1 MPGLIDFLSS
11 EERKKLRRLG
21 LLAGF
26 LVLLMVASLFFWS
39 HRLNSL
45 RFEAN
50 RLTEEA
56 EKIISRIDQIRQEYQ
71 SWVETQKDLEEME
84 KTAFYQAADGLEAFR
99 QDLKTIFQQS
109 GLPQPPISY
118 QYETAEKKQ
127 FKRLAASFALR
138 LSYPALKKFLYRVES
153 WPRLLLVDQINFQKI
168 DNFSGMLEVRITI
181 SGYYHE
187 KNM

>member
-1 MPGLIDFLSS
+1 MPGLTEFLSP
-11 EERKKLRRLG
+11 EESKRLVRLG
-21 LLAGF
+21 LLAGL
-26 LVLLMVASLFFWS
+26 LVLLTAVSLFFWS
-39 HRLNSL
+39 YRLNGL
-45 RFEAN
+45 RFEAS
-50 RLTEEA
+50 RLRDEA
-56 EKIISRIDQIRQEYQ
+56 EKIISRNGQIRQEYQ

-118 QYETAEKKQ
+118 QYESAEKKQ
-127 FKRLAASFALR
+127 FKRLAASFALS

-168 DNFSGMLEVRITI
+168 DNFSGMLEVRITV

-187 KNM
+187 KNL